1 VVVQKP
7 DKARDGAQAEALDDA
22 PGPGQRPRSSDR
34 AGLLSASVDAALD
47 GMRLDQAAARLFP
60 DFSRARL
67 QAWIRDGHL
76 TLDGAAARPRE
87 RVQAGGVLE
96 LVPAAV
102 DEVSWEGEALPLVL
116 LHEDEDLIVVDKPA
130 GLVVH
135 PGAGNHSGTLV
146 NALLAHRPDLARLP
160 RAGIVHR
167 LDKDTS
173 GVLVV
178 AASER
183 AHRSLVEQLQD
194 KTMRRDYVAVARG
207 RLVGGG
213 TVDEPIGRH
222 PRQRTR
228 MAVVASGG
236 KPAVTHYRIRERFA
250 HHTALDVSLETGR
263 THQIRVHLAHRGY
276 PLLGDPVYGGRLQLP
291 RGAREEL
298 IAGLR
303 AFRRQALHARQLQLL
318 HPGSGDLCTF
328 ASPLA
333 ADLERLLAC
342 LRSEDAPVSAYR
354 S

>member
-7 DKARDGAQAEALDDA
+7 DKARDGAQAAPLEDGTAPAREPGSRDDIA
-22 PGPGQRPRSSDR
+22 P
-34 AGLLSASVDAALD
+34 LSARVDDALD

-67 QAWIRDGHL
+67 QAWIRDGQL
-76 TLDGAAARPRE
+76 TLDGGAVRPRE
-87 RVQAGGVLE
+87 RVRSGAELE
-96 LVPAAV
+96 LVPDAE
-102 DEVSWEGEALPLVL
+102 DEVAWEGEELPLTL

-135 PGAGNHSGTLV
+135 PGAGNRSGTLV
-146 NALLAHRPDLARLP
+146 NALLAHRPGLARLP

-183 AHRSLVEQLQD
+183 AHRSLVEQLQR

-207 RLVGGG
+207 CPVAGG

-222 PRQRTR
+222 PSQRTR

-250 HHTALDVSLETGR
+250 HYTVLDVSLETGR

-291 RGAREEL
+291 RGASEEL
-298 IAGLR
+298 VTCLR
-303 AFRRQALHARQLQLL
+303 AFRRQALHARRLQLQ
-318 HPGSGDLCTF
+318 HPGSGDPCTF
-328 ASPLA
+328 AAPLA

-342 LRSEDAPVSAYR
+342 LRSEDPPAAR
-354 S
+354 